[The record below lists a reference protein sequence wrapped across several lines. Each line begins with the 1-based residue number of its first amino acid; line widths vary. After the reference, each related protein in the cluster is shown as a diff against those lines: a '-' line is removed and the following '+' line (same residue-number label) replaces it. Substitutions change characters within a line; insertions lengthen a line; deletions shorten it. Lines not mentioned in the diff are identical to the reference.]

1 MNAKGKKSN
10 LFMKYSELEDK
21 RREEEQEKN
30 EISNRRTNRIVIQE
44 EYDKTEESNKV
55 AQSEREID
63 KEKDRLEAELREKQ
77 DRLKKL
83 IREKNLL
90 ERNLEDKYEKELQ
103 SKKNLMVI
111 LLSILIFLV
120 CFLIFQSFY
129 L

>member
-1 MNAKGKKSN
+1 M
-10 LFMKYSELEDK
+10 
-21 RREEEQEKN
+21 
-30 EISNRRTNRIVIQE
+30 
-44 EYDKTEESNKV
+44 
-55 AQSEREID
+55 QSEREID

-90 ERNLEDKYEKELQ
+90 ERNLEDKYEKDLR
-103 SKKNLMVI
+103 SKKNLTVI

-120 CFLIFQSFY
+120 CVLIFQSFY